1 MDRLRVLTGDFSDI
15 LQGIVVVVI
24 VAALLAA
31 LARILKGRSGEVSGR
46 RFRNQLILFAAGFA
60 GLILIILGLPLD
72 GETRNQLLTLLG
84 IIISAA
90 IALSGSTLLSNAM
103 AGIML
108 KAVRNFRSG
117 DFLQTGEHFG
127 RVTERGLFHTEIQ
140 TADRDLI
147 TLPNQLLATSAVRV
161 VRTSGTIVSATVSL
175 GYDLPH
181 TRIEECLLEA
191 GRSIGLEDP
200 FVQIL
205 ELGDYS
211 VTYRAAGLLTET
223 KQLITYRSRLCA
235 AILDGL
241 HAAGMEI
248 VSPAFTNARIFQP
261 ADRFIPRNEPAS
273 ADPAQDAAPVDV
285 VFDKAEEAE
294 SLSRLEE
301 QYHTREE
308 ELEQARKDL
317 KGAAD
322 DPARD
327 RLQRQVEILER
338 GLESLSRNIVAARE
352 KEKQEDS

>member
-1 MDRLRVLTGDFSDI
+1 MDRLRELTGDFGHI
-15 LQGIVVVVI
+15 LQGVVVI
-24 VAALLAA
+24 VVVAALLAA
-31 LARILKGRSGEVSGR
+31 LSRILKGRSDEVSGK

-72 GETRNQLLTLLG
+72 GETRSQLLTLLG

-140 TADRDLI
+140 TPDRDLV

-161 VRTSGTIVSATVSL
+161 VRASGTIVSATVSL

-181 TRIEECLLEA
+181 SRIEECLLEA
-191 GRSIGLEDP
+191 CRTTGLEEP

-211 VTYRAAGLLTET
+211 VVYRAAGLLTET
-223 KQLITYRSRLCA
+223 KQMLAYRSRLRA

-241 HAAGMEI
+241 HGAGMEI
-248 VSPAFTNARIFQP
+248 VSPAFTNARVFQP
-261 ADRFIPRNEPAS
+261 GDSFIPRGGTAP

-301 QYHTREE
+301 EYRTGETG
-308 ELEQARKDL
+308 LDQARKEL
-317 KGAAD
+317 KEAAD
-322 DPARD
+322 DAARE
-327 RLQRQVEILER
+327 RLQRQVENLER
-338 GLESLSRNIVAARE
+338 RLEALARSIAAARE
-352 KEKQEDS
+352 KEEQTDS